1 MPENIEGNRKLIK
14 ILQKTLTRLIVRVK
28 LIKILMVLLL
38 LISIQQ
44 QPDEIGDDENDR
56 KGNDCDKH
64 LLPLECECVP
74 INI

>member
-1 MPENIEGNRKLIK
+1 MPENIEGNR
-14 ILQKTLTRLIVRVK
+14 K

-44 QPDEIGDDENDR
+44 PPDEIGDDENDR

-64 LLPLECECVP
+64 LLPLECVYM
-74 INI
+74 IL